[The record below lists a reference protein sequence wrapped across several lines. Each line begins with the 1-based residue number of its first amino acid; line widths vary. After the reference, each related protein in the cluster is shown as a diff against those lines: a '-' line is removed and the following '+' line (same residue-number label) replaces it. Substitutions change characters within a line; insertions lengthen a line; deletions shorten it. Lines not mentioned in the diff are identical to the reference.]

1 MSFICIPMR
10 MNLIKARGGK
20 SSRPFSFER
29 LAIFP
34 PQADH
39 VLVDLFFIRGGPG
52 GCVKAPRH
60 LVPAQGPAQTR
71 GFKPPSLQMAFIL
84 GGPGGCVKAPQQI
97 IFTLPDISFRI
108 MALSLQGFFSYFQCL
123 AMTPPTSYITEKL
136 PLVC

>member
-1 MSFICIPMR
+1 MR

-39 VLVDLFFIRGGPG
+39 VLVDLFFIRG
-52 GCVKAPRH
+52 R
-60 LVPAQGPAQTR
+60 
-71 GFKPPSLQMAFIL
+71 
-84 GGPGGCVKAPQQI
+84 PGGCVKAPQQI
-97 IFTLPDISFRI
+97 VFTLPDISFRI